1 MDKYEYN
8 VKLEQI
14 KKLIRKKDYATAARI
29 ADTIDWY
36 KVKNNQTI
44 VLIAD
49 VYEASGRYEQARE
62 NLKLAYDRSGLGRQI
77 AYKLVKVCIKCG
89 KIDEAEDFYDDFV
102 SAAPRDI
109 SKYLLQYELAKAKG
123 EPLEKQISILE
134 QYLEED
140 MDDRWAFELAKLY
153 HKTGQRDK
161 CIEQCDTVMLWFSD
175 GKYVDKAMDLK
186 MIYTPLTK
194 SQQQR
199 YEARWREKS
208 AQNNIKIEEIKVKE
222 VDVANK
228 YNTQNIQNAL
238 KESMDQIFA
247 KEEKAKDE
255 AAELFKPVQKKEPE
269 EPDDYSEADGAAED
283 ADDYIARMALNAMT
297 YENQRKQ
304 GMAAVADDEFEEEEE
319 KDDLGDT
326 KIFVTTRS
334 KKNLGDTKVFDPRK
348 LVIPEQVSFERE
360 EQPVKEEKKS
370 EPEEAYIVEEKTIKR
385 EEIKEELP
393 EEVPEIEETEET
405 VDEPVEEVVEEPVEE
420 ILEEQPAEETV
431 EEAVEET
438 AETVEEPIEEV
449 VEEPVEEIV
458 EEQPVEEEHAE
469 EEVAE
474 KEELPEEEPEDS
486 TKETVVEVEP
496 GVMEQLMEGLFSDDL
511 FAAATTEPEVK
522 EEPETEDAEE
532 AVEEPEIV
540 EAEEAV
546 EEPEIEKVE
555 EAAEESEIED
565 VEEAAEE
572 SEIED
577 VEEAAEE
584 PEIEEVEDEP
594 ELEESF
600 DGQYSFGFEEPEEDI
615 EEEQIEGQMSLDDFF
630 NEEGEYHVP
639 EVDEED
645 DIETEPELDE
655 EEPAVELDEVD
666 EPEEA
671 EVIEEEYDE
680 ADEPEVI
687 EEEYEEPEEL
697 EIIEEE
703 YDEADEPEVIEEE
716 YDEPEE
722 VREAAVT
729 EEEEHQAV
737 LQAAMS
743 QPMEEE
749 PDEDEKFEEDEDDQD
764 EETEENEE
772 IDPFETV
779 TELKIDKNLIKHSS
793 DFEEDSEE
801 PDETDEDG
809 EIEESGEEEPED
821 DEDEQEDQ
829 ESEDDEDEKEP
840 LSNQEI
846 KQIIKDFIGKYSG
859 VQGLDKQMLRTL
871 QNVIVDDNCNIF
883 IMGDAKSGKTSLGID
898 IIKVVNKIK
907 RNNNRRIAKISADK
921 LIGKEMAVYFD
932 KLKGSDLFIEN
943 ISLMDDNTL
952 EDLLDA
958 IDNDRDSRIIVIED
972 EKVNADKLLERHGE
986 LRDYFANR
994 IVVKQNK
1001 IKDWVAIAQE
1011 YAEEKGYEIDEIGLL
1026 ALHAKIDQ
1034 LYGVTLVIQRNH
1046 VENVIDN
1053 AIKKAEK
1060 GGLFKKLFG
1069 RKKDKVLTEEHF
1081 S

>member
-102 SAAPRDI
+102 SAAPKDI

-255 AAELFKPVQKKEPE
+255 AAELFKPLQKKEPE

-304 GMAAVADDEFEEEEE
+304 GMAAVADDEFEEEEEEEE

-393 EEVPEIEETEET
+393 EEEPEIEETAET
-405 VDEPVEEVVEEPVEE
+405 VEEPVEE
-420 ILEEQPAEETV
+420 EAVEEQPAEETV

-438 AETVEEPIEEV
+438 AETVEEPVEEV

-458 EEQPVEEEHAE
+458 EEQSVEEEHAE

-474 KEELPEEEPEDS
+474 KEEIPEEEPEDS

-522 EEPETEDAEE
+522 EEPETEEAEE

-546 EEPEIEKVE
+546 EEPEIEKAEEAAEEPEIEEVE
-555 EAAEESEIED
+555 EAAEEPEIEE

-572 SEIED
+572 PEIEKS
-577 VEEAAEE
+577 EEAAEE

-671 EVIEEEYDE
+671 EVVEEEYDE

-687 EEEYEEPEEL
+687 EEEYEEPDELEVIEEEYDEPDEL

-703 YDEADEPEVIEEE
+703 YDEADEPEIIGEEAVQDE
-716 YDEPEE
+716 AEEPEE

-729 EEEEHQAV
+729 EEE
-737 LQAAMS
+737 
-743 QPMEEE
+743 
-749 PDEDEKFEEDEDDQD
+749 D

-943 ISLMDDNTL
+943 ISLMDDDTL

-1081 S
+1081 N